1 MSKQNITFEING
13 EPGGTPANLPEINL
27 SAQWGTREGQT
38 EQEISTTSIDFVLE
52 DAKRLNKHVDDGL
65 SGGVGIFE
73 GVPYKIN
80 LDNQNIF
87 DGYIDLTNDAQ
98 FIERERVLANIVK
111 TDGADWLNDV
121 ADGFSF
127 GYLRENGFI
136 VSSDFETIPYVLNY
150 RPEAFIVGQLTIAL
164 FLLQKELVDGIR
176 QIALESA
183 NLVALI
189 PAFNAGGPIVDIG
202 KIVAQSIRLVAQVVY
217 TTAVVVALIQTV
229 KDLINQFF
237 PPVRRY
243 LGMKEKRMFETGLN
257 YLGLEFKSTI
267 FDDPIWKNA
276 TFLPSKRKR
285 GGLFGSTDEI
295 GNPNLQSAVYN
306 FGDFIRV
313 MITKYNGDFKIT
325 DGVFQFERRD
335 YWDNLSSYILPDVT
349 TNQTTRTSELSY
361 NTSEFVKNYFISF
374 EYDIQDQNTLDDDDG
389 RNYQVISNPIATNN
403 EKLRIGKGLAQIR
416 PPFALATKKT
426 SLTDYEKVLLGVAK
440 LTDKVVG
447 FFGRSSNLA
456 GEIRDRV
463 GMMQLSA
470 DSTTVDKFLFIN
482 NEELLSQQPTAEML
496 WNSFHF
502 IDSFAPVVDPIT
514 GETTHNQHVIRNA
527 EKVPFCLEDWN
538 KVIGNNK
545 FTTES
550 GQTGEI
556 ISIDWNFQQGFANIQ
571 YKTKQ
576 LYTKNIIL
584 EYNYG
589 Q

>member
-1 MSKQNITFEING
+1 MGKQNITFEIDG

-27 SAQWGTREGQT
+27 SAQWGTREGQA
-38 EQEISTTSIDFVLE
+38 EQEISTSSIDFVLE

-65 SGGVGIFE
+65 TGGVGIFE

-127 GYLRENGFI
+127 GYLREKNFI
-136 VSSDFETIPYVLNY
+136 ISSDYESIPYVLNY
-150 RPEAFIVGQLTIAL
+150 RPEAFIVGQLTIAI
-164 FLLQKELVDGIR
+164 FLLSKEFAQGIR
-176 QIALESA
+176 QIALETA

-189 PAFNAGGPIVDIG
+189 PAFNFAGPVISLGPIL
-202 KIVAQSIRLVAQVVY
+202 AQAIRLTAQIVY
-217 TTAVVVALIQTV
+217 TGAVVFALIQSI
-229 KDLINQFF
+229 KDMINQFF

-267 FDDPIWKNA
+267 FDDPIWKDA

-285 GGLFGSTDEI
+285 GGLFGNTDKV

-313 MITKYNGDFKIT
+313 MISKYNGDFKIT

-335 YWDNLSSYILPDVT
+335 YWDNLSSYILPDVE
-349 TNQTTRTSELSY
+349 TNQTTRMSELSY

-389 RNYQVISNPIATNN
+389 RNYQIIANPIATNN

-426 SLTDYEKVLLGVAK
+426 GLTDYEKVLLGVAK

-456 GEIRDRV
+456 GQIRDRV
-463 GMMQLSA
+463 GMMQLSS

-482 NEELLSQQPTAEML
+482 NEELSNQQPTAEML

-514 GETTHNQHVIRNA
+514 GQTTHNQHIIRNA

-545 FTTES
+545 FTNES

-576 LYTKNIIL
+576 LYTKNLIL
-584 EYNYG
+584 EFNYG